1 MSWDRAPVC
10 SVLVAV
16 AIVSAVCQPYA
27 KRSGRNGYEPA
38 TAHSVRP
45 SAVDPQ
51 AQVCVV
57 EGDSLRMLRVM
68 RSPAG
73 DTLVNGLPFRNVHP
87 ISNPP
92 YIAGAGWY
100 ENHEP
105 IRLGE
110 RDYATNHP
118 PQVIAPELLRF
129 MARYRGVPVFR
140 AVDEDVK
147 RPSYVYLPV
156 RPGCV
161 FQPFSIVSRY

>member
-1 MSWDRAPVC
+1 M
-10 SVLVAV
+10 
-16 AIVSAVCQPYA
+16 
-27 KRSGRNGYEPA
+27 
-38 TAHSVRP
+38 
-45 SAVDPQ
+45 DPQ